1 MIFDL
6 KSFVKLLKVIE
17 KKKGLKCDG
26 KLCANQ
32 DNWITA
38 NLINVDSEKM
48 LIGCCLSY

>member
-1 MIFDL
+1 MF
-6 KSFVKLLKVIE
+6 E
-17 KKKGLKCDG
+17 RKKGLKCDG